1 MFWNQPHKVSRES
14 TLDLGLVP
22 ENQRFLSIC
31 FLFFVFLDFGG
42 SISPFSF
49 VLKYFLTPSL
59 LVPWFSLAPVSTGHE
74 GMEENVPRAPEHL
87 QNPNQE
93 HNYLW
98 SLILFSRATR
108 QTTRI
113 LNCFDYEASR
123 SDDPSLTRKSWQR
136 MRRTGSSR

>member
-1 MFWNQPHKVSRES
+1 MFWKATAQSLTGINLGPGSRTRES
-14 TLDLGLVP
+14 EILVY
-22 ENQRFLSIC
+22 L

-74 GMEENVPRAPEHL
+74 GMEENVPRAPEHP

-93 HNYLW
+93 HNNLW

-136 MRRTGSSR
+136 MRRTGSLR